1 MEQREI
7 DNMLLSMIQK
17 HFPSL
22 PLSDEHTDW
31 GKWLG
36 FARAVYEAGRASP
49 ASAPEGFTMSEP
61 TILPDGSGFGTM
73 SFPLPK
79 DHWIYKEREYE
90 DGAIEPNDL
99 PAPILTHSF
108 RRQVIAAIRYA
119 VRSAT
124 NCGKEDDFD
133 PDALVQNAVYALC
146 GPYGKAAPT
155 PPENKALLGAVAE
168 VVWYDPQLSH
178 SPEKPG
184 KIIDGS
190 IAFMESAEIGT
201 KLFAAPTPP
210 VSEDRKD
217 APQEDYF
224 ADACRLALELECL
237 LLDCKDTAVT
247 AKWWDSAHEALEQ
260 HRERIAAMQED
271 KP

>member
-1 MEQREI
+1 ME
-7 DNMLLSMIQK
+7 LLPCPFCGGEALPTA
-17 HFPSL
+17 HLTYNWFAPVCRRCNARGPSVKIERD
-22 PLSDEHTDW
+22 SDPQEMRNLMNQADENW
-31 GKWLG
+31 N
-36 FARAVYEAGRASP
+36 RRASP

-61 TILPDGSGFGTM
+61 AILPDGSGFGIM

-99 PAPILTHSF
+99 PAPVLTHSF

-119 VRSAT
+119 IRSAT

-155 PPENKALLGAVAE
+155 PP
-168 VVWYDPQLSH
+168 
-178 SPEKPG
+178 
-184 KIIDGS
+184 
-190 IAFMESAEIGT
+190 
-201 KLFAAPTPP
+201 
-210 VSEDRKD
+210 VSENRKD
-217 APQEDYF
+217 AERYRVLKSGDFSVEQFVSSSYGWKFVPMEEL
-224 ADACRLALELECL
+224 DAAI
-237 LLDCKDTAVT
+237 D
-247 AKWWDSAHEALEQ
+247 
-260 HRERIAAMQED
+260 AAMQED

>member
-1 MEQREI
+1 MEQREV

-49 ASAPEGFTMSEP
+49 ASVPEGMELSAP
-61 TILPDGSGFGTM
+61 TILPDGSGFGIL
-73 SFPLPK
+73 SLPLPK
-79 DHWIYKEREYE
+79 DHWLYAECGYE
-90 DGAIEPNDL
+90 EDAIEPKDL
-99 PAPILTHSF
+99 PAPILTHAL
-108 RRQVIAAIRYA
+108 RQQVIDAIRYA

-146 GPYGKAAPT
+146 GPYGA
-155 PPENKALLGAVAE
+155 
-168 VVWYDPQLSH
+168 
-178 SPEKPG
+178 
-184 KIIDGS
+184 
-190 IAFMESAEIGT
+190 
-201 KLFAAPTPP
+201 AAPTPP
-210 VSEDRKD
+210 VEDRWQPIETAPKD
-217 APQEDYF
+217 KFVLLAGPSGYTTIKIVHATGRMCSDYHAGRWIDHANDDLMDWGFEPTHWMPLPKAP
-224 ADACRLALELECL
+224 
-237 LLDCKDTAVT
+237 
-247 AKWWDSAHEALEQ
+247 
-260 HRERIAAMQED
+260 AMQED

>member
-1 MEQREI
+1 ME
-7 DNMLLSMIQK
+7 LLPCPFCGGEALPTA
-17 HFPSL
+17 HLTYNWFAPVCRRCNVRGPSVKIERD
-22 PLSDEHTDW
+22 SDPQEMRNLMNQADENW
-31 GKWLG
+31 N
-36 FARAVYEAGRASP
+36 RRASP

-146 GPYGKAAPT
+146 GPYG
-155 PPENKALLGAVAE
+155 
-168 VVWYDPQLSH
+168 S
-178 SPEKPG
+178 
-184 KIIDGS
+184 
-190 IAFMESAEIGT
+190 
-201 KLFAAPTPP
+201 AAPTPP

-217 APQEDYF
+217 AERWKWITREGRTRELRIPAQENKTSI
-224 ADACRLALELECL
+224 DAAI
-237 LLDCKDTAVT
+237 DGAIK
-247 AKWWDSAHEALEQ
+247 K
-260 HRERIAAMQED
+260 AMQED
-271 KP
+271 KKP

>member
-22 PLSDEHTDW
+22 PLSDEYTDW

-36 FARAVYEAGRASP
+36 FARAVYESGRASP

-155 PPENKALLGAVAE
+155 PP
-168 VVWYDPQLSH
+168 
-178 SPEKPG
+178 
-184 KIIDGS
+184 
-190 IAFMESAEIGT
+190 
-201 KLFAAPTPP
+201 

-217 APQEDYF
+217 AE
-224 ADACRLALELECL
+224 
-237 LLDCKDTAVT
+237 LLDYIQNHGATIQIVPMANRTFGFEVGGLHKSRKLSVR
-247 AKWWDSAHEALEQ
+247 EA
-260 HRERIAAMQED
+260 IDAAMQED

>member
-22 PLSDEHTDW
+22 PLSDEYTDW

-36 FARAVYEAGRASP
+36 FARAVYESGRASP

-155 PPENKALLGAVAE
+155 PP
-168 VVWYDPQLSH
+168 
-178 SPEKPG
+178 
-184 KIIDGS
+184 
-190 IAFMESAEIGT
+190 
-201 KLFAAPTPP
+201 

-217 APQEDYF
+217 AE
-224 ADACRLALELECL
+224 
-237 LLDCKDTAVT
+237 LLDYIQNHGATIQIVPMANRTFGFEVGGLHKSRKLSVR
-247 AKWWDSAHEALEQ
+247 EA
-260 HRERIAAMQED
+260 IDAAMQED
-271 KP
+271 KL

>member
-1 MEQREI
+1 MEQREV

-36 FARAVYEAGRASP
+36 FARAVYEAGRASS
-49 ASAPEGFTMSEP
+49 ASVPGGMELSAP
-61 TILPDGSGFGTM
+61 TILPDGSGFGIL
-73 SFPLPK
+73 SLPLPK

-99 PAPILTHSF
+99 PVPILTHSF

-146 GPYGKAAPT
+146 GPYGA
-155 PPENKALLGAVAE
+155 
-168 VVWYDPQLSH
+168 
-178 SPEKPG
+178 
-184 KIIDGS
+184 
-190 IAFMESAEIGT
+190 
-201 KLFAAPTPP
+201 AAPTPP

-217 APQEDYF
+217 AERF
-224 ADACRLALELECL
+224 REGWTHACNALCMEI
-237 LLDCKDTAVT
+237 
-247 AKWWDSAHEALEQ
+247 ALWI
-260 HRERIAAMQED
+260 ERCPHCGMPAPKAPTMQED